1 VTRRRALRLPVRS
14 AIVAFAIAGCAISTD
29 ASPATAAFNPV
40 KPVCGVAGWISGIA
54 GKACGV
60 LQHGG
65 KLVKAGKK
73 LLTGH
78 PGAAA
83 STLLGSSGGGS
94 RASTVVGLAAIGAWV
109 LLGAKAALHETGKV
123 IGQTTSPQLGT
134 TWFSSTYWRM
144 TSLAAI
150 LTLPFLFA
158 AAVQALMRSDLA
170 LLARAAL
177 GYLPLAMLAV
187 SVAAPLTMLLL
198 AASDQMSAIVSSAGR
213 GGGVRFLQQVGFTFG
228 TVSVLDGSPFLAF
241 LVGLFTTAGALV
253 LWFEL
258 LMRQAAVYVV
268 VLMLPLAFSAL
279 VWPARRMWAIR
290 AVELLVALILS
301 KFAIVAVLSLA
312 GAALGQRGAGGVG
325 GMLTGMVLVAL
336 GAFAPWALLRLLP
349 LAELASGAA
358 GHLRGEGLNVRAFG
372 AAAGSAAEGA
382 TEWAGSVTA
391 GMRREASESPAPEN
405 GASTEV
411 AKLPPGPGAGG
422 GADSEGE
429 ADDEVPST
437 VPAGAGVTEA
447 AINDG
452 VPSNNG
458 SWVASGG
465 SVATASSL
473 ASGDAP
479 ATDAPSPTSGGQPPG
494 VSEMWEG
501 GDHDGSEFV
510 LGPEGFTPKLWARRR
525 ATGEYIGASPGHGEP
540 GEPDRG
546 ADGTATASTADD
558 HDPLPPEQEPEE
570 GRL

>member
-1 VTRRRALRLPVRS
+1 MRRRALGRPVRS
-14 AIVAFAIAGCAISTD
+14 AIVAFAIAGCAISAD
-29 ASPATAAFNPV
+29 AGQAAAAFNPL

-65 KLVKAGKK
+65 RLVKAGKK

-78 PGAAA
+78 VGGAAN
-83 STLLGSSGGGS
+83 TLLGSGGGGP
-94 RASTVVGLAAIGAWV
+94 RASAVIGLAAVGAWV
-109 LLGAKAALHETGKV
+109 LLGAKAALNETAKV

-158 AAVQALMRSDLA
+158 AAVQALIRSDLA

-187 SVAAPLTMLLL
+187 SVAAPVTMLLL
-198 AASDQMSAIVSSAGR
+198 AACDQMSAIVSSAGHDS
-213 GGGVRFLQQVGFTFG
+213 GVRFLRQVGFTFG

-241 LVGLFTTAGALV
+241 LVGLLTTAGALV

-279 VWPARRMWAIR
+279 VWPARRMWAVR

-312 GAALGQRGAGGVG
+312 GAALGQRGSGGVG

-358 GHLRGEGLNVRAFG
+358 GHLRGEALNVRAFG
-372 AAAGSAAEGA
+372 AAAGSATERAA
-382 TEWAGSVTA
+382 EWAGSVTA
-391 GMRREASESPAPEN
+391 GMRRDAGDSSAPED
-405 GASTEV
+405 GARAEV
-411 AKLPPGPGAGG
+411 AKLPSGQRANGD
-422 GADSEGE
+422 ADSDSRAPDRDG
-429 ADDEVPST
+429 VPST
-437 VPAGAGVTEA
+437 VPAGAGVTA
-447 AINDG
+447 TAVSDG
-452 VPSNNG
+452 IPSNNG
-458 SWVASGG
+458 NSVASGV
-465 SVATASSL
+465 S
-473 ASGDAP
+473 P
-479 ATDAPSPTSGGQPPG
+479 ANDGPPPTSGERPPAI
-494 VSEMWEG
+494 SERWRE
-501 GDHDGSEFV
+501 GSEFV
-510 LGPEGFTPKLWARRR
+510 LGPEGFTPKLWARGGRTSEG
-525 ATGEYIGASPGHGEP
+525 AGASPSHGEL
-540 GEPDRG
+540 GEPDRAADG
-546 ADGTATASTADD
+546 AGTATTADD
-558 HDPLPPEQEPEE
+558 HDPLPPEQDPEE

>member
-1 VTRRRALRLPVRS
+1 MGRRALGRPVRS
-14 AIVAFAIAGCAISTD
+14 AIVAFAIAGCAISAD
-29 ASPATAAFNPV
+29 AGPASAAFNPI

-78 PGAAA
+78 VGAAA
-83 STLLGSSGGGS
+83 NTPLGSSGGS
-94 RASTVVGLAAIGAWV
+94 ARASTVIGLAAIGAWV
-109 LLGAKAALHETGKV
+109 LLGAKAALHETAKV

-144 TSLAAI
+144 ASLAAI

-187 SVAAPLTMLLL
+187 SVAAPVTMLLL

-213 GGGVRFLQQVGFTFG
+213 DGGVRFLQQVGFTFG

-241 LVGLFTTAGALV
+241 LVGLFTTAGALA

-279 VWPARRMWAIR
+279 VWPARRMWAVR

-312 GAALGQRGAGGVG
+312 GAALGQRGAGGIG

-358 GHLRGEGLNVRAFG
+358 GHLRGETLNARALG
-372 AAAGSAAEGA
+372 AAANSAADGA
-382 TEWAGSVTA
+382 TEWAGSITA
-391 GMRREASESPAPEN
+391 GMRREASESSAQEDGARAEAAKLTSVPRASGDVDSGGGATDGDGVDGAVPASAGATEAAVNDGIPSNDSSSVARGGSPAN
-405 GASTEV
+405 GAS
-411 AKLPPGPGAGG
+411 L
-422 GADSEGE
+422 
-429 ADDEVPST
+429 
-437 VPAGAGVTEA
+437 
-447 AINDG
+447 
-452 VPSNNG
+452 
-458 SWVASGG
+458 
-465 SVATASSL
+465 
-473 ASGDAP
+473 
-479 ATDAPSPTSGGQPPG
+479 PTSGARLQGF
-494 VSEMWEG
+494 SELWEG
-501 GDHDGSEFV
+501 GEQEGNAFV
-510 LGPEGFTPKLWARRR
+510 LGPEGIPPKPWPRGG
-525 ATGEYIGASPGHGEP
+525 ATREGKGVSTSQDEL

-546 ADGTATASTADD
+546 EDKTATATTADD
-558 HDPLPPEQEPEE
+558 HDPLPPQQDPEE